1 MTLCQYYILSY
12 SYGKLLHVIIYLT
25 SIYFKRPSEQT
36 CNPFGAVDHHNFGL
50 WTTDFLLLFKL

>member
-50 WTTDFLLLFKL
+50 